1 MVKVFRRRLINA
13 NVFSTNGI
21 NFGFSKSKEKTDW
34 AGENKS
40 NLPFVIEV
48 LVKMF
53 ALTIEDLLSLLSL

>member
-1 MVKVFRRRLINA
+1 LKQG
-13 NVFSTNGI
+13 SNGS

-53 ALTIEDLLSLLSL
+53 ALIIEDLLSLLSV